1 MTKLLEG
8 DAVKGKF
15 KATVVASALLSVAAA
30 LWFFAR
36 SETEFWL
43 KVLLPLLAPDLRPLS
58 LILLCTAAWFAITLP
73 LKRLFKRRLGPWSEW
88 WLFADGF
95 LLLPLPLIANVD
107 VMAVDASWDAAFW
120 GGLEEAAL
128 WRVLFMVGAFWLWWA
143 LSDDRNDFQ
152 GSLSSQ
158 LLCFPLSAFV
168 PFVLAYAL
176 TTVAMVGGMA
186 LYAVAA
192 LFIIDAW
199 PLWRAV
205 LVGGGNAVGSYVRF
219 FTSLDWHPLGRVA
232 ALAWLVI
239 ASAALG
245 FIAFNVGMTGK
256 AALTGP
262 ATFKI
267 PRVPP
272 KFRGEVGRGKTSI
285 IPGDDCIYVRVN
297 VARSEDSHRWLNVK
311 LLLDTGATYTKLS
324 GRKLRF
330 LGVKPLGTVVET
342 LADGRRIKRKYG
354 HAYIEYD
361 WGRLSGVVPVVF
373 GKDGDA
379 EVLGMTTVRAL
390 NLLEEVQ
397 KSQAQN
403 QQNQPQQT
411 QQTQQQNQPP
421 ESESAPEAV
430 VEYREFAAEDRSEA
444 RERIN
449 RAGLAAAYL
458 GRNAL
463 AGRHVFVPL
472 PYELA
477 KALASGE
484 KVAAKDEREK
494 EALERLVLAGFLEG
508 ADGGYRVKSEDFE
521 RDLKVQV
528 MRLKEFFLKR
538 VGGYIV

>member
-1 MTKLLEG
+1 
-8 DAVKGKF
+8 
-15 KATVVASALLSVAAA
+15 
-30 LWFFAR
+30 
-36 SETEFWL
+36 
-43 KVLLPLLAPDLRPLS
+43 
-58 LILLCTAAWFAITLP
+58 
-73 LKRLFKRRLGPWSEW
+73 
-88 WLFADGF
+88 
-95 LLLPLPLIANVD
+95 
-107 VMAVDASWDAAFW
+107 
-120 GGLEEAAL
+120 
-128 WRVLFMVGAFWLWWA
+128 
-143 LSDDRNDFQ
+143 
-152 GSLSSQ
+152 
-158 LLCFPLSAFV
+158 
-168 PFVLAYAL
+168 
-176 TTVAMVGGMA
+176 MVGGMA
-186 LYAVAA
+186 LYAVTA
-192 LFIIDAW
+192 LFKIDAW

-256 AALTGP
+256 AALMGP

-297 VARSEDSHRWLNVK
+297 VAGSEDSHRWLNVK

-361 WGRLSGVVPVVF
+361 WGRLGGVVPVVF

-379 EVLGMTTVRAL
+379 EVLGMTAVRTL

-403 QQNQPQQT
+403 QQNQ

-421 ESESAPEAV
+421 ESESALEAV

-484 KVAAKDEREK
+484 RVAAKDEREK

>member
-1 MTKLLEG
+1 
-8 DAVKGKF
+8 
-15 KATVVASALLSVAAA
+15 
-30 LWFFAR
+30 
-36 SETEFWL
+36 
-43 KVLLPLLAPDLRPLS
+43 
-58 LILLCTAAWFAITLP
+58 
-73 LKRLFKRRLGPWSEW
+73 
-88 WLFADGF
+88 
-95 LLLPLPLIANVD
+95 
-107 VMAVDASWDAAFW
+107 
-120 GGLEEAAL
+120 
-128 WRVLFMVGAFWLWWA
+128 
-143 LSDDRNDFQ
+143 
-152 GSLSSQ
+152 
-158 LLCFPLSAFV
+158 
-168 PFVLAYAL
+168 
-176 TTVAMVGGMA
+176 
-186 LYAVAA
+186 
-192 LFIIDAW
+192 
-199 PLWRAV
+199 
-205 LVGGGNAVGSYVRF
+205 VRF
-219 FTSLDWHPLGRVA
+219 FTSLDWHPLGRAA

-256 AALTGP
+256 AALIGP

-373 GKDGDA
+373 GKDSDA
-379 EVLGMTTVRAL
+379 EVLGMTTVRSL

-397 KSQAQN
+397 KRQAQN
-403 QQNQPQQT
+403 

-421 ESESAPEAV
+421 EPESAPEAV
-430 VEYREFAAEDRSEA
+430 VEYMEFAAEDCSEA

-449 RAGLAAAYL
+449 KAGLAAAYL

-484 KVAAKDEREK
+484 RVAAKGEREK
-494 EALERLVLAGFLEG
+494 EALERLVLAGLLEG

>member
-1 MTKLLEG
+1 LTKLLEG

-15 KATVVASALLSVAAA
+15 KATVAASALLSVAVA

-43 KVLLPLLAPDLRPLS
+43 KALLPLSAPDLRPLP
-58 LILLCTAAWFAITLP
+58 LILLCTAAWFAVTLP
-73 LKRLFKRRLGPWSEW
+73 LKRLFKRRLGPWSMW

-107 VMAVDASWDAAFW
+107 VLAADASWDAAFW

-128 WRVLFMVGAFWLWWA
+128 WRVLFMVAAFWLWWA
-143 LSDDRNDFQ
+143 LSDDRSDFQ

-168 PFVLAYAL
+168 PFALAWAL
-176 TTVAMVGGMA
+176 M
-186 LYAVAA
+186 AVAVFGCVTLGLFA
-192 LFIIDAW
+192 LLLFKIDTW
-199 PLWRAV
+199 PLWRAI
-205 LVGGGNAVGSYVRF
+205 LVGGGNAAGSYVRF

-239 ASAALG
+239 TSAALG

-256 AALTGP
+256 AALIGP

-285 IPGDDCIYVRVN
+285 IHGDDCIYVRVN

-379 EVLGMTTVRAL
+379 EVLGMTAVRAL

-403 QQNQPQQT
+403 QQNQ

-430 VEYREFAAEDRSEA
+430 VEYKEFAAEDRSEA

-463 AGRHVFVPL
+463 AGRHVFLPL

-484 KVAAKDEREK
+484 RVAAKDEREK

-528 MRLKEFFLKR
+528 MRLKELFLKR